1 MIRDFSK
8 NAKDEL
14 YQQIDQVTPQGFW
27 EGLTDCVGD
36 WGYHLQSW
44 LGFLRVDRY
53 LNNIKDYH
61 RKILDKNDTSKEE
74 IDKIFEEVAYIDHKY
89 CKPLEFLRGELEDCG
104 QYTNT
109 LARIIQP
116 GNRMFTKELCAN
128 IKLQIQKSGIKQS
141 LDDLEKDINASGVN
155 VNSMDKDKMLE
166 YIVLYEMIYPEYA
179 GKIDQLLQTDDVLT
193 KEDRTKMKYL
203 AYTAEE
209 PYKTVYFK
217 YIDEYQLGSIGD
229 KNVNTCYYSPNN
241 NKIFFTDNINPFSGD
256 NRGPYT
262 TWFHE
267 SGHATDSNAASNGGY
282 YCQEYKMYLAY
293 FGREVTLQE
302 AIYADV
308 YDDIRNVIQGY
319 AAAASDTIRVETVLD
334 TFRYGVEEPSL
345 TDAEKL
351 VRDQVVAYYDTDLAG
366 AVNEAAC
373 DVYGGVTNLEIGRNR
388 GFGHRPSKR
397 DENGNILTDEEYQ
410 EAIDNYTYWYNS
422 KGEETFAQSRELV
435 AEYFSY
441 HMTGNTAALSSLR
454 DHFPQAVQV
463 LDQMFVEMAK
473 EN

>member
-8 NAKDEL
+8 GAKDEL

-27 EGLTDCVGD
+27 ESLADCVGD

-44 LGFLRVDRY
+44 VGLLRVDRY

-74 IDKIFEEVAYIDHKY
+74 IDKIFEEIAYIDHKY
-89 CKPLEFLRGELEDCG
+89 CKPLEFLRGELKDCG
-104 QYTNT
+104 QFTDT

-116 GNRMFTKELCAN
+116 GNRMFTREMCVNLKF
-128 IKLQIQKSGIKQS
+128 QIRNFGIEKS
-141 LDDLEKDINASGVN
+141 LDDLRKDINASGVN

-179 GKIDQLLQTDDVLT
+179 GKIDQLLQSDDVLT
-193 KEDRTKMKYL
+193 KEDRAKIKYL

-217 YIDEYQLGSIGD
+217 YINEYQLGSIGD
-229 KNVNTCYYSPNN
+229 GNINVSQYRPNS
-241 NKIFFTDNINPFSGD
+241 NKIYFTDGISSFSGD
-256 NRGPYT
+256 SRGPYT

-267 SGHATDSNAASNGGY
+267 SGHATDGNSASNGGY
-282 YCQEYKMYLAY
+282 YCEEYKMYLEY

-308 YDDIRNVIQGY
+308 YDDIRNVIQAY
-319 AAAASDTIRVETVLD
+319 AVGASDTIRVEAVLD
-334 TFRYGVEEPSL
+334 TFRYGVEDPSL
-345 TDAEKL
+345 TDAEKQ
-351 VRDQVVAYYDTDLAG
+351 VRDQVVAYYDTDLNG

-373 DVYGGVTNLEIGRNR
+373 DVYGGVTNLEIGRHW
-388 GFGHRPSKR
+388 GYGHRPSR
-397 DENGNILTDEEYQ
+397 EDEKGNKLTDEEYQ
-410 EAIDNYTYWYNS
+410 EVIDHYTYWYNS
-422 KGEETFAQSRELV
+422 EGKETFAQSRELV

-441 HMTGNTAALSSLR
+441 HMTGNTAALASLR

-463 LDQMFVEMAK
+463 LDQMFAELAK